1 MELKRMQR
9 VILEKKG
16 LRKDELEKQREPIL
30 RLRQEAKRKKQ
41 RLQETLQARDDI
53 FQHTIAAFF
62 PESQPERKR
71 VSLTPAMSLAPRKS
85 ILKDTLAETILKQ
98 EVEVLVEKIYFM

>member
-1 MELKRMQR
+1 MQR

-16 LRKDELEKQREPIL
+16 LRKDDLERQREPLL

-71 VSLTPAMSLAPRKS
+71 VSLTPAIPLAPRKTVV
-85 ILKDTLAETILKQ
+85 KDTLAETILQQ
-98 EVEVLVEKIYFM
+98 EVEVLVETIYLIQ